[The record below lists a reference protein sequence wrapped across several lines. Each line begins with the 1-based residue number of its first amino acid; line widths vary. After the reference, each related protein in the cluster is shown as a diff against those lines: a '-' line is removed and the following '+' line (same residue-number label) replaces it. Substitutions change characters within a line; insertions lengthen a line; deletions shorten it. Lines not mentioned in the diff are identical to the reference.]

1 MTDTADHRP
10 RVAAERR
17 DRMRRHLLASAWRAV
32 QAHGSATLPLDA
44 LLAEAQV
51 SRATFY
57 KYFADVAAVV
67 QAMAVEVSDELIAAL
82 DPLVKAHDDPAAR
95 LACGLLGSLRAV
107 QARPALGLLLT
118 GAGWPAVDLGPQHAL
133 HRLVGTDLERGMKKR
148 RFVRMDLPL
157 ALDLMQAAAIAGAH
171 RLAMPDVPADLVPQA
186 VSAALRQLGLPA
198 DEAQALARLPLELP
212 APPTG
217 SWLEQAPEAAH
228 PAARARGR

>member
-1 MTDTADHRP
+1 MSQPDDHRP

-17 DRMRRHLLASAWRAV
+17 DRMRRHLLESAWRAV
-32 QAHGSATLPLDA
+32 QSHGSAALPLEA

-57 KYFADVAAVV
+57 KYFADVPAVV
-67 QAMAVEVSDELIAAL
+67 RAMAVEVSDELIAAL

-107 QARPALGLLLT
+107 QARPALGLLLA

-133 HRLVGTDLERGMKKR
+133 HRLVGADLERGMKKR
-148 RFVRMDLPL
+148 RFVRMDLSL
-157 ALDLMQAAAIAGAH
+157 ALDLMQAAAIAAAH
-171 RLAMPDVPADLVPQA
+171 RLAMPDVPPDLVPQA

-198 DEAQALARLPLELP
+198 DEAQALARLPLDLP
-212 APPTG
+212 TPPPG
-217 SWLEQAPEAAH
+217 SWLGQAAVAAGT
-228 PAARARGR
+228 ATRGRVR